1 MYTNKSLHD
10 SLIYNRLDFHHSL
23 CVDVVCG
30 VMICNLHMSEK
41 EKKLFNWWE
50 ANGSILYIYLY

>member
-41 EKKLFNWWE
+41 EKKLFN
-50 ANGSILYIYLY
+50 